1 MARRKRVSHGSLKTN
16 ESAAVSASALHTP
29 VLLDEILGFLQPET
43 GLFVDATL
51 GMGGHTEAILNA
63 SAETKVIAFDRDR
76 EAIEKASKRLANFG
90 ERFRAIHAD
99 YRQIKQFVEAEMASG
114 VLADLGVS
122 SWQLDSV
129 ERGFSF
135 RADAPL
141 DMRMNAGSD
150 EPTAAELLETLS
162 EEEIANIIYQYGEER
177 FSRRIA
183 RRIVERRERGEKIE
197 TTAQLAETIERAIP
211 RSKQEKIHPAT
222 RTFQALRIAVN
233 RELEN
238 LDEFIAD
245 AIDVL
250 KPDGRLAVI
259 SFHSLEDRIVKQTFR
274 RLSGRCEC
282 PPRLPV
288 CQCGAARRIEIL
300 TNRPVTA
307 DEKEIEANPR
317 SRSAKLRACRKLT
330 KEEI

>member
-1 MARRKRVSHGSLKTN
+1 MKTN
-16 ESAAVSASALHTP
+16 ESQSSAASLHTP
-29 VLLDEILGFLQPET
+29 VLLAEVISFLQPSA
-43 GLFVDATL
+43 GLFVDCTL

-63 SAETKVIAFDRDR
+63 SEETKVIAFDRDR
-76 EAIEKASKRLANFG
+76 EAIEKATERLANFG

-99 YRQIKQFVEAEMASG
+99 FRQIKQFVETETAAG
-114 VLADLGVS
+114 ILADLGVS
-122 SWQLDSV
+122 SWQLDSI

-150 EPTAAELLETLS
+150 EPTAAELLEALS
-162 EEEIANIIYQYGEER
+162 EEEIADIIYQYGEER

-183 RRIVERRERGEKIE
+183 RRIVEKRERGEKIE
-197 TTAQLAETIERAIP
+197 TTAQLAGLVERAIP
-211 RSKQEKIHPAT
+211 RAKQEKIHPAT

-238 LDEFIAD
+238 LDKFIAD

-250 KPDGRLAVI
+250 KPGGRLAVI

-274 RLSGRCEC
+274 RLAGRCEC
-282 PPRLPV
+282 PPRFPV
-288 CQCGAARRIEIL
+288 CQCGAVKRIEIL
-300 TNRPVTA
+300 TNRPVVA
-307 DEKEIEANPR
+307 DEKEIESNPR
-317 SRSAKLRACRKLT
+317 SRSAKLRVCRKLT
-330 KEEI
+330 KEDF

>member
-1 MARRKRVSHGSLKTN
+1 MARRKRVSQRSLKTN
-16 ESAAVSASALHTP
+16 ESAAASASALHTP

-43 GLFVDATL
+43 GFFIDATL
-51 GMGGHTEAILNA
+51 GMGGHTEAILNS

-76 EAIEKASKRLANFG
+76 EAIEKASERLANFG

-99 YRQIKQFVEAEMASG
+99 FRQIKQFVETETANG

-135 RADAPL
+135 RAAAPL

-183 RRIVERRERGEKIE
+183 RRIVERRERGERIE
-197 TTAQLAETIERAIP
+197 TTAQLAETVERAIP

-288 CQCGAARRIEIL
+288 CQCGAVRRIEIL

-317 SRSAKLRACRKLT
+317 SRSAKLRVCRKLT

>member
-1 MARRKRVSHGSLKTN
+1 MARRKKVSQRSLKTN
-16 ESAAVSASALHTP
+16 ESAFTASELHTP
-29 VLLDEILGFLQPET
+29 VLLDEVLRFLQPET
-43 GLFVDATL
+43 GLFIDCTL
-51 GMGGHTEAILNA
+51 GMGGHTEAILNT

-76 EAIEKASKRLANFG
+76 EAIEKASARLTEFG

-99 YRQIKQFVEAEMASG
+99 FRQIKEFVEAETASG

-141 DMRMNAGSD
+141 DMRMNSGSE

-162 EEEIANIIYQYGEER
+162 EEEIADIIYQYGEER

-197 TTAQLAETIERAIP
+197 TTAQLAELIERAIP
-211 RSKQEKIHPAT
+211 RAKQEKIHPAT

-238 LDEFIAD
+238 LDEFISN
-245 AIDVL
+245 AIDIL
-250 KPDGRLAVI
+250 QPDGRFAVI

-288 CQCGAARRIEIL
+288 CQCGAVKRIEIL
-300 TNRPVTA
+300 TARPVMGG
-307 DEKEIEANPR
+307 EKEIEENPR
-317 SRSAKLRACRKLT
+317 ARSAKLRVCRKLA

>member
-16 ESAAVSASALHTP
+16 ESAAEPAVALHTP
-29 VLLDEILGFLQPET
+29 VLLYEVLGFLQPET

-90 ERFRAIHAD
+90 ERFRVVHAD
-99 YRQIKQFVEAEMASG
+99 YRQIKQFVEAETASG

-183 RRIVERRERGEKIE
+183 RRIVERRERGERIE

-288 CQCGAARRIEIL
+288 CQCGAVRRIEIL

-307 DEKEIEANPR
+307 NEKEIEANPR
-317 SRSAKLRACRKLT
+317 SRSAKLRVCRKLT

>member
-1 MARRKRVSHGSLKTN
+1 MARRKRVSQRSLKTN
-16 ESAAVSASALHTP
+16 ESAAISASALHTP
-29 VLLDEILGFLQPET
+29 VLLEEILGFLQPEI

-76 EAIEKASKRLANFG
+76 EAIEKASERLANFG

-99 YRQIKQFVEAEMASG
+99 FRQIKRFVEAETTSG

-150 EPTAAELLETLS
+150 ERTAAELLETLS
-162 EEEIANIIYQYGEER
+162 EEEIADIIYQYGEER

-197 TTAQLAETIERAIP
+197 TTAQLAETVERAIP

-233 RELEN
+233 RELED

-245 AIDVL
+245 AINVL

-288 CQCGAARRIEIL
+288 CQCGAVRRIEIS

-307 DEKEIEANPR
+307 DEKEIESNPR
-317 SRSAKLRACRKLT
+317 SRSAKLRVCRKLT

>member
-1 MARRKRVSHGSLKTN
+1 
-16 ESAAVSASALHTP
+16 
-29 VLLDEILGFLQPET
+29 EILGFLQPET

-76 EAIEKASKRLANFG
+76 EAIEKASERLKDFG
-90 ERFRAIHAD
+90 ERFRAVYAD
-99 YRQIKQFVEAEMASG
+99 FRQIKQFVEAETTNG

-135 RADAPL
+135 RADALL

-150 EPTAAELLETLS
+150 EPTAADLLETLS
-162 EEEIANIIYQYGEER
+162 EEEIADIIYQYGEER

-183 RRIVERRERGEKIE
+183 RRIVEKRERGEKIE
-197 TTAQLAETIERAIP
+197 TTAQLAETVERAIP

-288 CQCGAARRIEIL
+288 CQCGAVRRIEIL

-307 DEKEIEANPR
+307 EEKEIESNPR
-317 SRSAKLRACRKLT
+317 SRSAKLRVCRKLT

>member
-1 MARRKRVSHGSLKTN
+1 MKTDENAAASLH
-16 ESAAVSASALHTP
+16 AP
-29 VLLDEILGFLQPET
+29 VLLEEVVRFLEPKQ

-51 GMGGHTEAILNA
+51 GMGGHAEAILNR
-63 SAETKVIAFDRDR
+63 SSETEIVAFDRDL
-76 EAIEKASKRLANFG
+76 EAIEKATLRLKSFG
-90 ERFRAIHAD
+90 ERFRAVHAD
-99 YRQIKQFVEAEMASG
+99 FREIKRFVETNGANG

-122 SWQLDSV
+122 SWQLDSAQ
-129 ERGFSF
+129 RGFSF
-135 RADAPL
+135 RHDAPL
-141 DMRMNAGSD
+141 DMRMNANSD

-162 EEEIANIIYQYGEER
+162 EEEIADIIYQYGEER

-183 RRIVERRERGEKIE
+183 RWIVERRERGERIE
-197 TTAQLAETIERAIP
+197 TTAQLAGLVERAVG
-211 RSKQEKIHPAT
+211 RGKRDKIHPAT

-238 LDEFIAD
+238 LDRFVSD

-250 KPDGRLAVI
+250 KPDGRLAII

-282 PPRLPV
+282 PPRFPA

-300 TNRPVTA
+300 TSRPVTA
-307 DEKEIEANPR
+307 NEKEIETNPR
-317 SRSAKLRACRKLT
+317 SRSAKLRVCGKLT
-330 KEEI
+330 AKD

>member
-1 MARRKRVSHGSLKTN
+1 MARRKKVSHGSLKTN
-16 ESAAVSASALHTP
+16 ESATDAASLHTP
-29 VLLDEILGFLQPET
+29 VLLGEVLAFLQPKT

-63 SAETKVIAFDRDR
+63 SAETKVVAFDRDL
-76 EAIEKASKRLANFG
+76 EAIEKASARLAGFG

-99 YRQIKQFVEAEMASG
+99 FRQIKQFVETETATS

-150 EPTAAELLETLS
+150 EPAAAELLETLS
-162 EEEIANIIYQYGEER
+162 EGEIADIIYQYGEER

-197 TTAQLAETIERAIP
+197 TTAQLAELVERAIP
-211 RSKQEKIHPAT
+211 RAKHEKIHPAT

-238 LDEFIAD
+238 LDEFISD

-250 KPDGRLAVI
+250 QTDGRLAVI

-288 CQCGAARRIEIL
+288 CQCGAVKRIEIL
-300 TNRPVTA
+300 TARPVA
-307 DEKEIEANPR
+307 ASEKEIEVNPR
-317 SRSAKLRACRKLT
+317 SRSAKLRVCRKLT

>member
-1 MARRKRVSHGSLKTN
+1 MNRKRVSQRSLKTS
-16 ESAAVSASALHTP
+16 ESQSNAASLHTP
-29 VLLDEILGFLQPET
+29 VLLAEILAFLQPET
-43 GLFVDATL
+43 GLYIDATL

-63 SAETKVIAFDRDR
+63 SEETKVIAFDRDR
-76 EAIEKASKRLANFG
+76 EAIEKATERLANFG

-99 YRQIKQFVEAEMASG
+99 FRQIKQFFETETAAG
-114 VLADLGVS
+114 ILADLGVS
-122 SWQLDSV
+122 SWQLDSI

-150 EPTAAELLETLS
+150 EPTAAELLEALS
-162 EEEIANIIYQYGEER
+162 EEEIADIIYQYGEER

-183 RRIVERRERGEKIE
+183 RRIVEKRERGEKIE
-197 TTAQLAETIERAIP
+197 TTAQLAGLVERAIP
-211 RSKQEKIHPAT
+211 RAKQEKIHPAT

-238 LDEFIAD
+238 LDKFIAD

-250 KPDGRLAVI
+250 KPGGRLAVI

-274 RLSGRCEC
+274 RLAGRCEC
-282 PPRLPV
+282 PPRFPV
-288 CQCGAARRIEIL
+288 CQCGAVKRIEIL
-300 TNRPVTA
+300 TNRPVVA
-307 DEKEIEANPR
+307 DEKEIESNPR
-317 SRSAKLRACRKLT
+317 SRSAKLRVCRKLT
-330 KEEI
+330 KEDF